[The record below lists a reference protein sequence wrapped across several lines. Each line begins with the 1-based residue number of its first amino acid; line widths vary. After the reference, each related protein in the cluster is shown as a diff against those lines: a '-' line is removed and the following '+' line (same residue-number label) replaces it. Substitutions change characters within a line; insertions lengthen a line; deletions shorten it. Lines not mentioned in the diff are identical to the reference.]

1 VRRGLVLVVGEKRS
15 ASVRRLVAVG
25 VAGLVAGCG
34 ANTTTTTTVI
44 STAGSPAPPAVATP
58 STTSTSSPP
67 TSTETGPDDESSAGV
82 RPRTL
87 AEQLVAAATSYA
99 GPYIA
104 LRHGQLR
111 GVEYLGPDASHAG
124 WQTVLVTYSGR
135 GRGRS
140 DTSADL
146 LLSLAHGRAGWTVV
160 RAR

>member
-1 VRRGLVLVVGEKRS
+1 VRVQGT
-15 ASVRRLVAVG
+15 VRWLLVAVG
-25 VAGLVAGCG
+25 AAGLLAGCG
-34 ANTTTTTTVI
+34 ASTTTTTTVI
-44 STAGSPAPPAVATP
+44 STAGSPAPPAASTP
-58 STTSTSSPP
+58 STTSTTT

-87 AEQLVAAATSYA
+87 AEQLVAGATSYA
-99 GPYIA
+99 GPYVA
-104 LRHGQLR
+104 LRNGQLR

>member
-1 VRRGLVLVVGEKRS
+1 M
-15 ASVRRLVAVG
+15 
-25 VAGLVAGCG
+25 
-34 ANTTTTTTVI
+34 
-44 STAGSPAPPAVATP
+44 
-58 STTSTSSPP
+58 
-67 TSTETGPDDESSAGV
+67 

-99 GPYIA
+99 GPYVA

-135 GRGRS
+135 GRGRG